1 MFNMLYTFCS
11 KGIRLDPDCIV
22 EEGIVITNDI
32 KIGLKSLE
40 SRNVIILKGLIG
52 CGKTHALKAIQN
64 NFHKREWETA
74 WLESDIVEG
83 EISYE
88 KPTILLCDNLF
99 GKFGSNVFSQDA
111 VDKTEN
117 VLEKIERSKLKIK
130 VVIGIHMHV
139 FDEVKTNLELNFLL
153 KKNIAVEMNNLSDAE
168 TLLIFKEQLKKGH
181 CEMDSNCWFKT
192 VGFQSVLDKLS
203 KNQGTIGGPFLSL
216 MYCIHHELFSDE
228 SFSVDPVHTMV
239 KFFQN
244 NWQCCPSLNARLL
257 YLMCIQEHSN
267 KEDLEQWVRD
277 VSIDLPLHAGEKMT
291 ISSPF
296 EYIQVVDSIFTLRI
310 AHEIFSIV
318 LFKSVA
324 ETTVQ
329 SELNVFLK
337 LIRRCKDDII
347 VQLLRPVDNKQSDIS
362 CEFVDVRK
370 SILHGK
376 VGKMCVYRLARKY
389 KISDADVYH
398 PLMTI
403 DFVKEKYPKYL
414 YQLPVFETW
423 SNMPK
428 YFLEYCG
435 YEVKLQGDPAISR

>member
-11 KGIRLDPDCIV
+11 KGIRLNPDCIV

-32 KIGLKSLE
+32 KTVLKSLE
-40 SRNVIILKGLIG
+40 SSNVIILKGLIG
-52 CGKTHALKAIQN
+52 CGKTFALKAIKN
-64 NFHKREWETA
+64 IFHKKEWETT
-74 WLESDIVEG
+74 WLESGIVER
-83 EISYE
+83 EIAYE

-111 VDKTEN
+111 VDKTEK
-117 VLEKIERSKLKIK
+117 VLEKIEKSKLKIK
-130 VVIGIHMHV
+130 VVIGIHAHV

-153 KKNIAVEMNNLSDAE
+153 KKNITVEMNNLSEAE
-168 TLLIFKEQLKKGH
+168 TFLIFKEQLKKGH

-203 KNQGTIGGPFLSL
+203 KNQGTIGRPFLSL
-216 MYCIHHELFSDE
+216 MYCIHHEFFSDE

-239 KFFQN
+239 KFFKT
-244 NWQCCPSLNARLL
+244 NWHNSPSLNARLL

-267 KEDLEQWVRD
+267 EEDLEQWVRD
-277 VSIDLPLHAGEKMT
+277 VSSDLPLHAGEKMT
-291 ISSPF
+291 TSSPF

-310 AHEIFSIV
+310 AHELFSIV

-324 ETTVQ
+324 ETSVQ

-337 LIRRCKDDII
+337 LIKRCQDDII
-347 VQLLRPVDNKQSDIS
+347 IQLLRPADNKQSDIY
-362 CEFVDVRK
+362 CEFVDVSK
-370 SILHGK
+370 SILHRK
-376 VGKMCVYRLARKY
+376 VGKICVCRLARYY
-389 KISDADVYH
+389 KILDADADH

-414 YQLPVFETW
+414 DKLPVLDTW

-428 YFLEYCG
+428 YFWYYLG
-435 YEVKLQGDPAISR
+435 YEV

>member
-11 KGIRLDPDCIV
+11 KGIRLNPDCIV
-22 EEGIVITNDI
+22 EEGIVITDDI
-32 KIGLKSLE
+32 KTGLKCLE
-40 SRNVIILKGLIG
+40 SRNVIILIGLIG
-52 CGKTHALKAIQN
+52 CGKTHALKAIKN

-74 WLESDIVEG
+74 WVESEIVEG

-88 KPTILLCDNLF
+88 TPTILLCDNLF
-99 GKFGSNVFSQDA
+99 GKFGSSVFSQDA
-111 VDKTEN
+111 VDKTEK
-117 VLEKIERSKLKIK
+117 VLKKIERSKLKIK
-130 VVIGIHMHV
+130 VVIGVHAHV

-153 KKNIAVEMNNLSDAE
+153 KKNITVEMNNLSEAE
-168 TLLIFKEQLKKGH
+168 KLLIFKEQLRKGH
-181 CEMDSNCWFKT
+181 CEMGSNCWFKT

-203 KNQGTIGGPFLSL
+203 QNQGTIGGPFLSL
-216 MYCIHHELFSDE
+216 MYCINHELFSDE

-244 NWQCCPSLNARLL
+244 NWQNSPSLNARLL

-267 KEDLEQWVRD
+267 EEDLEKWVSD
-277 VSIDLPLHAGEKMT
+277 VIIDLPLHAGEKMT

-296 EYIQVVDSIFTLRI
+296 EYIQVADSIVTLRI
-310 AHEIFSIV
+310 AHELFSIV

-324 ETTVQ
+324 ETSVQ
-329 SELNVFLK
+329 SELKVFLK
-337 LIRRCKDDII
+337 LISTEQCQDDII
-347 VQLLRPVDNKQSDIS
+347 IQLLRPADNKQSDIY
-362 CEFVDVRK
+362 CEFVDVNK

-376 VGKMCVYRLARKY
+376 VGKICVFRLACKY
-389 KISDADVYH
+389 KIFGADAYH

-414 YQLPVFETW
+414 DHLPVLDTW

-428 YFLEYCG
+428 YVWQYFG
-435 YEVKLQGDPAISR
+435 FEV